1 MRRKKKIIFLII
13 IILIILFFYYLNIQ
27 KKEKISEEVRQNNQI
42 LELQSNSNIST
53 NSNVLL
59 DVKYMSYDI
68 KGNKYT
74 ITAKRGE
81 IDLSSSNI
89 IFLTDVIAIIEL
101 NKKPEIVKITSNFAK
116 YNIDNYD
123 TIFSKNVIIDYLDN
137 KITSEILD
145 FSLVKN
151 LMIISENV
159 IYYNTE
165 NIMKADIIE
174 MDISTKDTKIYMYE
188 NTKKVNVKSKQ

>member
-27 KKEKISEEVRQNNQI
+27 KKEKISEEIRQTNQS
-42 LELQSNSNIST
+42 LELQSDSNVST
-53 NSNVLL
+53 NSNILL
-59 DVKYMSYDI
+59 DVKYISYDI

>member
-27 KKEKISEEVRQNNQI
+27 KKEKISEEIRQTNQS
-42 LELQSNSNIST
+42 LELQSDSNVST

-123 TIFSKNVIIDYLDN
+123 TIFSKNVIIDYIDN

>member
-27 KKEKISEEVRQNNQI
+27 KKEKISEEIRQTNQS
-42 LELQSNSNIST
+42 LELQSDSNVST

-188 NTKKVNVKSKQ
+188 NTKKVNVKSKK

>member
-27 KKEKISEEVRQNNQI
+27 KKEKISEEIRQTNQS
-42 LELQSNSNIST
+42 LELQSDSNVST

-188 NTKKVNVKSKQ
+188 NTNKVNVKSKQ

>member
-27 KKEKISEEVRQNNQI
+27 KKEKISEEIRQTNQS
-42 LELQSNSNIST
+42 LELQSDSNVST

>member
-27 KKEKISEEVRQNNQI
+27 KKEKISEEIRQTNQS
-42 LELQSNSNIST
+42 LELQSDSNVST

-59 DVKYMSYDI
+59 DVEYMSYDI

>member
-1 MRRKKKIIFLII
+1 MRRKKKIVVLII
-13 IILIILFFYYLNIQ
+13 IILIVLFFYYFNIRT
-27 KKEKISEEVRQNNQI
+27 KEKISKEIIQTNESSVAHF
-42 LELQSNSNIST
+42 NS

-74 ITAKRGE
+74 INAKKGE
-81 IDLSSSNI
+81 IDLTNSNT

-123 TIFSKNVIIDYLDN
+123 TIFSKNVIIDYIDN

-145 FSLVKN
+145 FSLIKN

>member
-27 KKEKISEEVRQNNQI
+27 KKEKISEEIRQTNQS
-42 LELQSNSNIST
+42 LELQSDSNVST

-81 IDLSSSNI
+81 IDLSSSKI

-101 NKKPEIVKITSNFAK
+101 NNKPEIVKITSNFAK

>member
-1 MRRKKKIIFLII
+1 MRRKKKIVVLII
-13 IILIILFFYYLNIQ
+13 IILIVLFFYYFNIRT
-27 KKEKISEEVRQNNQI
+27 KEKISKEIIQTNESSVAHF
-42 LELQSNSNIST
+42 NS

-74 ITAKRGE
+74 INAKKGE
-81 IDLSSSNI
+81 IDLTNSNT

-101 NKKPEIVKITSNFAK
+101 NKPEIVKITSDFAK

-145 FSLVKN
+145 FSLIKN
-151 LMIISENV
+151 LMLISENV
-159 IYYNTE
+159 IYSNSE
-165 NIMKADIIE
+165 NIMKADIIQ

>member
-1 MRRKKKIIFLII
+1 MRRKKKIVVLII
-13 IILIILFFYYLNIQ
+13 IILIVLFFYYFNIRT
-27 KKEKISEEVRQNNQI
+27 KEKISKKIIQTNESSVAHF
-42 LELQSNSNIST
+42 NS

-74 ITAKRGE
+74 INAKKGE
-81 IDLSSSNI
+81 IDLTNSNT

-101 NKKPEIVKITSNFAK
+101 NKPEIVKITSDFAK

-123 TIFSKNVIIDYLDN
+123 TIFSKNVIIDYIDN

-145 FSLVKN
+145 FSLIKN

-159 IYYNTE
+159 IYSNSE
-165 NIMKADIIE
+165 NIMKADIIQ

>member
-27 KKEKISEEVRQNNQI
+27 KKEKISKEIRQNNQS
-42 LELQSNSNIST
+42 LELQSNSNVST

-74 ITAKRGE
+74 ITAKKGE

-89 IFLTDVIAIIEL
+89 IFLNDVIAIIEL
-101 NKKPEIVKITSNFAK
+101 NNKPEIVKITSNFAK

-151 LMIISENV
+151 LMIITENV

>member
-1 MRRKKKIIFLII
+1 M
-13 IILIILFFYYLNIQ
+13 
-27 KKEKISEEVRQNNQI
+27 
-42 LELQSNSNIST
+42 ELQSDSNVST

>member
-1 MRRKKKIIFLII
+1 MRRKKKIVVLII
-13 IILIILFFYYLNIQ
+13 IILIVLFFYYFNIRT
-27 KKEKISEEVRQNNQI
+27 KEKISKEIIQTNESSVAHF
-42 LELQSNSNIST
+42 NS

-74 ITAKRGE
+74 INAKKGE
-81 IDLSSSNI
+81 IDLTNSNT

-101 NKKPEIVKITSNFAK
+101 NKPEIVKITSDFAK

-123 TIFSKNVIIDYLDN
+123 TIFSKNVIIDYIDN

-145 FSLVKN
+145 FSLIKN

-159 IYYNTE
+159 IYSNSE
-165 NIMKADIIE
+165 NIMKADIIQ

>member
-27 KKEKISEEVRQNNQI
+27 KKEKISEEIRQTNQS
-42 LELQSNSNIST
+42 LELQSDSNVST
-53 NSNVLL
+53 NSNILL
-59 DVKYMSYDI
+59 DVKYISYDI

-188 NTKKVNVKSKQ
+188 NTKKVNVKSKK